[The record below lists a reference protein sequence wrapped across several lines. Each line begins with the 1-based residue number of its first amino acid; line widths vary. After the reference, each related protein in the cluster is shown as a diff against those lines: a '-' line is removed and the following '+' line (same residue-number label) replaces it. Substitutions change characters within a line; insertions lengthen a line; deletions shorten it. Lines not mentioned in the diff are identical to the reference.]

1 MVCNEQNIW
10 TFLVLGEI
18 LASYEEAF
26 KSVMF
31 CELFWYNF
39 DIIQWKTMRLD
50 NNCLCPL
57 GQFQAAVNTRSVII
71 RIYYII
77 TLDGQQQQQQLYL
90 ICLQTDIEF
99 LAADIKPN

>member
-1 MVCNEQNIW
+1 
-10 TFLVLGEI
+10 
-18 LASYEEAF
+18 
-26 KSVMF
+26 
-31 CELFWYNF
+31 
-39 DIIQWKTMRLD
+39 MRLD
-50 NNCLCPL
+50 NNCLCPLGL

-77 TLDGQQQQQQLYL
+77 TLDGQQQQLYL